1 MTVKITIEY
10 ANVESAIV
18 ALGKLSVAAGTT
30 MVEGRPRKGRSDKGQ
45 SRKGTDPAPA
55 SEPKAGASAGADG
68 PAAAGN
74 GSTATTDASKVA
86 EKATTSTSTTAAAP
100 GVAPVT
106 SGAATSTTAPASSI
120 VTEAEAQKA
129 LEKLFES
136 FPDSATGIVEAKKV
150 LAKFGVSRVRDLK
163 EEQRADFVKDA
174 TAALPKAQA

>member
-45 SRKGTDPAPA
+45 PRKGTDPAPA
-55 SEPKAGASAGADG
+55 PEQKAGAAGGSAPSSRD
-68 PAAAGN
+68 PAASSASDADKAPPPATAPAGP
-74 GSTATTDASKVA
+74 SA
-86 EKATTSTSTTAAAP
+86 TAAAP
-100 GVAPVT
+100 
-106 SGAATSTTAPASSI
+106 ASPI

-136 FPDSATGIVEAKKV
+136 FPDSATGIAEAKKV

-163 EEQRADFVKDA
+163 EEQRAGFIKDA